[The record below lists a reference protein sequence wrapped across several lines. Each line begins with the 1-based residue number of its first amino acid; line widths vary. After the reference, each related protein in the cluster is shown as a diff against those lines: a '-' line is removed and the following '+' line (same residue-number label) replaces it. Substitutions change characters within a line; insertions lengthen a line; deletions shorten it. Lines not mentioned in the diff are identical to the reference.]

1 MIVELEK
8 LTIRCLLERTFELYG
23 SLPSIATV
31 EEQPVV
37 YLQLKQQIQDA
48 AGALVA
54 RGIKK
59 GDRVAIMGENCPNW
73 VIAYLAV
80 TSMGAVAVPVLTG
93 FPDTDTRHILR
104 NSEAQGI
111 FIEPKQRGKLEGMDD
126 STLKF
131 ICDLENMGF
140 EDRQKPHVG
149 FIGKTLALFKRGRTK
164 NAADAEAQI
173 DVPEPEA
180 EDLAVIIYTSGTTGH
195 SKGVMLSHRNI
206 VFDVVNGIERFPI
219 NANDR
224 FLSILPLAHTF
235 EATGGMLCPI
245 AIGAS
250 IYYMRGLPTPQKLLA
265 AMETVKPTAV
275 LTVPLV
281 IDKIFRKKILP
292 QIQSK
297 LIINKLYPL
306 AFFRKKLH
314 QVAGRKLIQS
324 FGNKLRFFMFGGA
337 SLNEDVEIFLRDAGI
352 SYSTGYGMTETAP
365 IMTINPFGQ
374 VKVGSCGKP
383 IPGIEMSIHE
393 PDTQNGIGEIIVR
406 GPIVMSG
413 YYKNPDATRRCLSER
428 RLAENRRSGIFRC
441 RRLPVHQGPL
451 QERHH
456 RPFRR
461 KHLSRSHRA
470 EDPAGTLFPGSRRL
484 RGQRQAAGQGLPGLR
499 RPGPRIRTQQ
509 AQRRRSPQ
517 TDRRHPGAGAAAHQ
531 HPVAGFFADQ
541 QDPRTPR
548 TVRKNSDQQGQAL
561 SLPHA
566 QQIGI
571 DPGHVAGKYF
581 LPDQGRRSPDR
592 RPLRPDQP

>member
-8 LTIRCLLERTFELYG
+8 LTVKCLLERTFEQYG
-23 SLPSIATV
+23 SLPSIASV
-31 EEQPVV
+31 EEQPIV

-48 AGALVA
+48 AGALIA

-73 VIAYLAV
+73 VVAYLAL
-80 TSMGAVAVPVLTG
+80 TSMGAVAVPILTG

-111 FIEPKQRGKLEGMDD
+111 FIEPKQRQKLEGMDD

-131 ICDLENMGF
+131 ICDLENMEY

-149 FIGKTLALFKRGRTK
+149 FIGKTLALFKRGRPK
-164 NAADAEAQI
+164 NAADAEAQA
-173 DVPEPEA
+173 DVPEPEPD
-180 EDLAVIIYTSGTTGH
+180 DLAVIIYTSGTTGH

-235 EATGGMLCPI
+235 EATGSMLCPI

-265 AMETVKPTAV
+265 AMEVVKPTAV

-292 QIQSK
+292 QIQNK
-297 LIINKLYPL
+297 LIINKLYAL

-314 QVAGRKLIQS
+314 QVAGKKLVQS

-365 IMTINPFGQ
+365 IMTINPFGH

-393 PDTQNGIGEIIVR
+393 ADAQSGIGEIIVR

-413 YYKNPDATRRCLSER
+413 YYKNPDATAEVFLKGGWLKTGDLGFFDAEGYLFINGRCKNVIIGPSG
-428 RLAENRRSGIFRC
+428 ENIY
-441 RRLPVHQGPL
+441 PEAIEQKIL
-451 QERHH
+451 QEPYFQEAVVFEDNGRLLVKAYLDYDVLDREFERNKLNDAEARKLTEDILEQARQRINTQLPAFSQINRIFEHPE
-456 RPFRR
+456 PFE
-461 KHLSRSHRA
+461 K
-470 EDPAGTLFPGSRRL
+470 
-484 RGQRQAAGQGLPGLR
+484 
-499 RPGPRIRTQQ
+499 
-509 AQRRRSPQ
+509 
-517 TDRRHPGAGAAAHQ
+517 
-531 HPVAGFFADQ
+531 
-541 QDPRTPR
+541 TPTNKVKR
-548 TVRKNSDQQGQAL
+548 YLYITRNK
-561 SLPHA
+561 
-566 QQIGI
+566 
-571 DPGHVAGKYF
+571 
-581 LPDQGRRSPDR
+581 
-592 RPLRPDQP
+592 

>member
-8 LTIRCLLERTFELYG
+8 LTVKCLLERTFDQYG
-23 SLPSIATV
+23 SLPSLATV
-31 EEQPVV
+31 EEQPIV

-73 VIAYLAV
+73 VIAYLAL
-80 TSMGAVAVPVLTG
+80 TSMGAVAVPILTG

-111 FIEPKQRGKLEGMDD
+111 FIEQKQRVKLEGMDE
-126 STLKF
+126 SILKF
-131 ICDLENMGF
+131 ICDLENMEF

-149 FIGKTLALFKRGRTK
+149 FIGKTLALFKRGRPK
-164 NAADAEAQI
+164 NATDTEAQA
-173 DVPEPEA
+173 DVPGPEA

-195 SKGVMLSHRNI
+195 SKGVMLSHKNI

-292 QIQSK
+292 QIQNK
-297 LIINKLYPL
+297 PIINKLYPL

-314 QVAGRKLIQS
+314 QVAGRKLVES

-337 SLNEDVEIFLRDAGI
+337 SLNEDVEVFLRDAGI

-365 IMTINPFGQ
+365 IMTINPFGK

-393 PDTQNGIGEIIVR
+393 PDAQSGIGEIIVR

-413 YYKNPDATRRCLSER
+413 YYKNPDATAEVFLKGGWLRTGDLGFFDSEGYLFINGRCKNVIIGPSGENIYPEAIEQKILQEPYFQEAVVFEVNSRLLVKAYLDYDVLDREFER
-428 RLAENRRSGIFRC
+428 NKLNDAEARKLTEDILEQARQRINTQ
-441 RRLPVHQGPL
+441 LPVFSQISKILEHP
-451 QERHH
+451 E
-456 RPFRR
+456 PFEKTPTNKVKRY
-461 KHLSRSHRA
+461 LYITRS
-470 EDPAGTLFPGSRRL
+470 
-484 RGQRQAAGQGLPGLR
+484 
-499 RPGPRIRTQQ
+499 
-509 AQRRRSPQ
+509 
-517 TDRRHPGAGAAAHQ
+517 
-531 HPVAGFFADQ
+531 
-541 QDPRTPR
+541 
-548 TVRKNSDQQGQAL
+548 K
-561 SLPHA
+561 
-566 QQIGI
+566 
-571 DPGHVAGKYF
+571 
-581 LPDQGRRSPDR
+581 
-592 RPLRPDQP
+592 

>member
-8 LTIRCLLERTFELYG
+8 LTIKCLLERTFEKYG
-23 SLPSIATV
+23 SLPSIAFF
-31 EEQPVV
+31 EEQPIV
-37 YLQLKQQIQDA
+37 YLQLKQQVQDM
-48 AGALVA
+48 AGALAA
-54 RGIKK
+54 RDIKK

-73 VIAYLAV
+73 VSAYLAI
-80 TSMGAVAVPVLTG
+80 TSMGAVAVPILTG

-111 FIEPKQRGKLEGMDD
+111 FIEAKQRQKLEGMDD

-131 ICDLENMGF
+131 ICDLENLQY
-140 EDRQKPHVG
+140 EDLHKHRPG
-149 FIGKTLALFKRGRTK
+149 LIEKTLALFKRGRGRSAGDTEPQ
-164 NAADAEAQI
+164 AEI
-173 DVPEPEA
+173 PGPEP

-265 AMETVKPTAV
+265 AMDAVKPTAV

-281 IDKIFRKKILP
+281 VDKIFRKKILP
-292 QIQSK
+292 QIQGK
-297 LIINKLYPL
+297 LIINKLYPM

-314 QVAGRKLIQS
+314 KVAGRKLVQS

-337 SLNEDVEIFLRDAGI
+337 SLNEDVEVFLRDAGI

-374 VKVGSCGKP
+374 VRVGSCGKP

-393 PDTQNGIGEIIVR
+393 PDPQNGIGEIIVR

-413 YYKNPDATRRCLSER
+413 YYKNPDASAEVFLPGGWLKTGDLGFFDNEGYLFIKGRCKNVIIGPSG
-428 RLAENRRSGIFRC
+428 ENIY
-441 RRLPVHQGPL
+441 PEAIEQKVL
-451 QERHH
+451 QEPYFQEVVVFESNHKLQVKAYLDYDVLDREFERNKLNDAEARKLTEDILEQARQRINTQLPAFAQISRILEHPE
-456 RPFRR
+456 PFEKTPTNKVKRY
-461 KHLSRSHRA
+461 LYITRS
-470 EDPAGTLFPGSRRL
+470 
-484 RGQRQAAGQGLPGLR
+484 
-499 RPGPRIRTQQ
+499 
-509 AQRRRSPQ
+509 
-517 TDRRHPGAGAAAHQ
+517 
-531 HPVAGFFADQ
+531 
-541 QDPRTPR
+541 
-548 TVRKNSDQQGQAL
+548 K
-561 SLPHA
+561 
-566 QQIGI
+566 
-571 DPGHVAGKYF
+571 
-581 LPDQGRRSPDR
+581 
-592 RPLRPDQP
+592 

>member
-8 LTIRCLLERTFELYG
+8 LTIKCLLERTFEQYG

-31 EEQPVV
+31 EEQPIV

-48 AGALVA
+48 ANALTA
-54 RGIKK
+54 RGVKK

-73 VIAYLAV
+73 VIAYLAL
-80 TSMGAVAVPVLTG
+80 TSMGAVAVPILTG

-104 NSEAQGI
+104 NSEAHGI
-111 FIEPKQRGKLEGMDD
+111 FIEAKQRQKLEGMDA
-126 STLKF
+126 SALKF
-131 ICDLENMGF
+131 ICDLETMEF
-140 EDRQKPHVG
+140 TDLQKPHVG
-149 FIGKTLALFKRGRTK
+149 FIGKTMALFKRGRGK
-164 NAADAEAQI
+164 SAVDGEAQG
-173 DVPEPEA
+173 DTPEPEA

-195 SKGVMLSHRNI
+195 SKGVMLSQRNI

-219 NANDR
+219 DANDR

-250 IYYMRGLPTPQKLLA
+250 VYYMRGLPTPQKLLA

-281 IDKIFRKKILP
+281 VDKIFRKKILP
-292 QIQSK
+292 QIQGK
-297 LIINKLYPL
+297 LVVNKLYAL

-314 QVAGRKLIQS
+314 QVAGRKLVQS

-393 PDTQNGIGEIIVR
+393 PDAQSGIGEIVVR
-406 GPIVMSG
+406 GPIVMPG
-413 YYKNPDATRRCLSER
+413 YYKNPDATAEVFLKDGWLKTGDLGFFDHEGYLFIKGRCKNVIIGPSG
-428 RLAENRRSGIFRC
+428 ENIY
-441 RRLPVHQGPL
+441 PEAIEQKIL
-451 QERHH
+451 QEPYFQEVVVFEDKGRLLAKAYLDYDVLDREFARNKLNDAEARKLTEDILEQARQRINTQLPSFSPLYKILEHPE
-456 RPFRR
+456 PFEKTPTNKVKRY
-461 KHLSRSHRA
+461 LYLTRS
-470 EDPAGTLFPGSRRL
+470 
-484 RGQRQAAGQGLPGLR
+484 
-499 RPGPRIRTQQ
+499 
-509 AQRRRSPQ
+509 
-517 TDRRHPGAGAAAHQ
+517 
-531 HPVAGFFADQ
+531 
-541 QDPRTPR
+541 
-548 TVRKNSDQQGQAL
+548 K
-561 SLPHA
+561 
-566 QQIGI
+566 
-571 DPGHVAGKYF
+571 
-581 LPDQGRRSPDR
+581 
-592 RPLRPDQP
+592 

>member
-8 LTIRCLLERTFELYG
+8 LTVKCLLERTFDLYG

-31 EEQPVV
+31 EEQPIV

-48 AGALVA
+48 AGALIA
-54 RGIKK
+54 RGINK

-73 VIAYLAV
+73 VIAYLAL
-80 TSMGAVAVPVLTG
+80 TSMGAVAVPILTG

-104 NSEAQGI
+104 NSESQGI
-111 FIEPKQRGKLEGMDD
+111 FIEPKQRQKLEGMDD

-131 ICDLENMGF
+131 VCDLETMTF
-140 EDRQKPHVG
+140 EDRQKPRTG
-149 FIGKTLALFKRGRTK
+149 FIGKTLALFKRGRPRS
-164 NAADAEAQI
+164 AADADTSSDI
-173 DVPEPEA
+173 PGPEA

-195 SKGVMLSHRNI
+195 SKGVMLTHKNV

-219 NANDR
+219 SSDDR

-265 AMETVKPTAV
+265 AMEIVKPTAV

-292 QIQSK
+292 QIQGK

-314 QVAGRKLIQS
+314 QVAGRKLVQS

-337 SLNEDVEIFLRDAGI
+337 SLNEDVEVFLRDAGI

-365 IMTINPFGQ
+365 IMTINPFGH

-383 IPGIEMSIHE
+383 IPGIEMAIHE
-393 PDTQNGIGEIIVR
+393 PDAQTRIGEIIVR

-413 YYKNPDATRRCLSER
+413 YYKNPDATAEVFLKGGWLKTGDLGFFDNEGYLFIKGRCKNVIIGPSG
-428 RLAENRRSGIFRC
+428 ENIY
-441 RRLPVHQGPL
+441 PEAIEQKIL
-451 QERHH
+451 QEPYFQEAVVFESNGKLLVKAYLDYDVLDREFERNKLNDAEARKLTEDILEQARGRINTQLPAFSQISKILEHPE
-456 RPFRR
+456 PFEKTPTNKVKRY
-461 KHLSRSHRA
+461 LYITRS
-470 EDPAGTLFPGSRRL
+470 
-484 RGQRQAAGQGLPGLR
+484 
-499 RPGPRIRTQQ
+499 
-509 AQRRRSPQ
+509 
-517 TDRRHPGAGAAAHQ
+517 
-531 HPVAGFFADQ
+531 
-541 QDPRTPR
+541 
-548 TVRKNSDQQGQAL
+548 K
-561 SLPHA
+561 
-566 QQIGI
+566 
-571 DPGHVAGKYF
+571 
-581 LPDQGRRSPDR
+581 
-592 RPLRPDQP
+592 

>member
-8 LTIRCLLERTFELYG
+8 LTVKCLLERTFELYG

-31 EEQPVV
+31 EEQPIV

-73 VIAYLAV
+73 VIAYLAI

-111 FIEPKQRGKLEGMDD
+111 FIEPKQRQKLEGMDD
-126 STLKF
+126 KTLKF
-131 ICDLENMGF
+131 ICDLENMAF
-140 EDRQKPHVG
+140 TDLRKVHSG
-149 FIGKTLALFKRGRTK
+149 FIGKTLALFKRGRPK
-164 NAADAEAQI
+164 SAADSEAQA
-173 DVPEPEA
+173 DAPEPEA
-180 EDLAVIIYTSGTTGH
+180 DELAVIIYTSGTTGH
-195 SKGVMLSHRNI
+195 SKGVMLTQRNI
-206 VFDVVNGIERFPI
+206 VFDVIHGIERFPI
-219 NANDR
+219 NSDDR

-292 QIQSK
+292 QIQGK
-297 LIINKLYPL
+297 PIVNKLYPL

-314 QVAGRKLIQS
+314 QVAGRKLVQS

-337 SLNEDVEIFLRDAGI
+337 SLNEDVEVFLRDAGI

-383 IPGIEMSIHE
+383 IPGIEMAIHDAD
-393 PDTQNGIGEIIVR
+393 PQSGIGEIIVR

-413 YYKNPDATRRCLSER
+413 YYKNPDATAEVFLNDGWLKTGDLGCFDSEGYLFIKGRCKNVIIGPSG
-428 RLAENRRSGIFRC
+428 ENIY
-441 RRLPVHQGPL
+441 PEAIEQKIL
-451 QERHH
+451 QEPYFQEVVVFEENGRLLVKAYLDYDVLDREFERNKLNDAEARKLTADILEQARARINTQLPAFSQIQRIHEH
-456 RPFRR
+456 PEPFE
-461 KHLSRSHRA
+461 K
-470 EDPAGTLFPGSRRL
+470 
-484 RGQRQAAGQGLPGLR
+484 
-499 RPGPRIRTQQ
+499 
-509 AQRRRSPQ
+509 
-517 TDRRHPGAGAAAHQ
+517 
-531 HPVAGFFADQ
+531 
-541 QDPRTPR
+541 TPTNKVKR
-548 TVRKNSDQQGQAL
+548 YLYITG
-561 SLPHA
+561 
-566 QQIGI
+566 
-571 DPGHVAGKYF
+571 GK
-581 LPDQGRRSPDR
+581 
-592 RPLRPDQP
+592 

>member
-8 LTIRCLLERTFELYG
+8 LTIKCLLERTFEQYG

-31 EEQPVV
+31 EEQPIV

-48 AGALVA
+48 AGALTA
-54 RGIKK
+54 RGIKT

-73 VIAYLAV
+73 VIAYLAI

-111 FIEPKQRGKLEGMDD
+111 FIEQKQRQKLEDMDD
-126 STLKF
+126 SALKF
-131 ICDLENMGF
+131 ICDLEDF
-140 EDRQKPHVG
+140 TYEDRQKPRPG
-149 FIGKTLALFKRGRTK
+149 LFEKTLALFKHGRTRSAP
-164 NAADAEAQI
+164 NGDTQ
-173 DVPEPEA
+173 VMFPELEPD
-180 EDLAVIIYTSGTTGH
+180 DLAVIIYTSGTTGH

-292 QIQSK
+292 QIQGK

-314 QVAGRKLIQS
+314 QVAGKKLIQS

-337 SLNEDVEIFLRDAGI
+337 SLNEDVEVFLRDAGI

-365 IMTINPFGQ
+365 IMTINPFGH

-393 PDTQNGIGEIIVR
+393 RDAQSGIGEIIVR

-413 YYKNPDATRRCLSER
+413 YYKNPDATADIFLKGGWLKTGDLGFFDDEGYLFIKGRCKNVIIGPSG
-428 RLAENRRSGIFRC
+428 ENIY
-441 RRLPVHQGPL
+441 PEAIEQKIL
-451 QERHH
+451 QEPYFQEAVVFENNH
-456 RPFRR
+456 RLQVKAYLDYDVLDREFERNKLNDAEARKLTEDILEQARQRINTQLPAFSQINRILEHPEPFEKTPTNKVKRY
-461 KHLSRSHRA
+461 LYITRS
-470 EDPAGTLFPGSRRL
+470 
-484 RGQRQAAGQGLPGLR
+484 
-499 RPGPRIRTQQ
+499 
-509 AQRRRSPQ
+509 
-517 TDRRHPGAGAAAHQ
+517 
-531 HPVAGFFADQ
+531 
-541 QDPRTPR
+541 
-548 TVRKNSDQQGQAL
+548 K
-561 SLPHA
+561 
-566 QQIGI
+566 
-571 DPGHVAGKYF
+571 
-581 LPDQGRRSPDR
+581 
-592 RPLRPDQP
+592 

>member
-8 LTIRCLLERTFELYG
+8 LTVKCLLERTFDQYG
-23 SLPSIATV
+23 SMPSITFAG
-31 EEQPVV
+31 EQPIV
-37 YLQLKQQIQDA
+37 YLQLKQQIQEIA
-48 AGALVA
+48 ASLLA
-54 RGIKK
+54 RDIKK

-73 VIAYLAV
+73 VVAYLAL

-111 FIEPKQRGKLEGMDD
+111 FIEQKQRVKLEGMEA

-131 ICDLENMGF
+131 ICDLENMEF
-140 EDRQKPHVG
+140 EDRQKPRVSL
-149 FIGKTLALFKRGRTK
+149 IGKTLSLFKRSRPK
-164 NAADAEAQI
+164 SAADAETQTDI
-173 DVPEPEA
+173 PEPEA

-195 SKGVMLSHRNI
+195 SKGVMLSQRNI

-219 NANDR
+219 NSDDR

-250 IYYMRGLPTPQKLLA
+250 IYYMRGLPTPQKLLE

-292 QIQSK
+292 QIQNK

-337 SLNEDVEIFLRDAGI
+337 SLNEDVEVFLRDAGI

-393 PDTQNGIGEIIVR
+393 PDALSGIGEIIVR

-413 YYKNPDATRRCLSER
+413 YYKNPEATAEIFLKDGWLKTGDLGFFDDQGYLFIKGRCKNVIIGPSG
-428 RLAENRRSGIFRC
+428 ENIY
-441 RRLPVHQGPL
+441 PEAIEQKIL
-451 QERHH
+451 QEPYFQEAVVFETGGRLLVKAYLDYDVLDREFERNKLDDAEARKLTEDILEQARQRINTQLPAFSQISKILEHPE
-456 RPFRR
+456 PFEKTPTNKVKRY
-461 KHLSRSHRA
+461 LYI
-470 EDPAGTLFPGSRRL
+470 T
-484 RGQRQAAGQGLPGLR
+484 RG
-499 RPGPRIRTQQ
+499 
-509 AQRRRSPQ
+509 
-517 TDRRHPGAGAAAHQ
+517 
-531 HPVAGFFADQ
+531 
-541 QDPRTPR
+541 
-548 TVRKNSDQQGQAL
+548 K
-561 SLPHA
+561 
-566 QQIGI
+566 
-571 DPGHVAGKYF
+571 
-581 LPDQGRRSPDR
+581 
-592 RPLRPDQP
+592 

>member
-8 LTIRCLLERTFELYG
+8 LTIKCLLERTFEQYG

-31 EEQPVV
+31 EEQPIV

-48 AGALVA
+48 AGALLA

-73 VIAYLAV
+73 VIAYLAI
-80 TSMGAVAVPVLTG
+80 TSMGAVAVPILTG

-126 STLKF
+126 AILKF
-131 ICDLENMGF
+131 ICDLENMEY

-149 FIGKTLALFKRGRTK
+149 FLGKTLALFKRGRPK
-164 NAADAEAQI
+164 NAADAEAQT

-219 NANDR
+219 HADDR

-281 IDKIFRKKILP
+281 VDKIFRKKILP
-292 QIQSK
+292 QIQNK
-297 LIINKLYPL
+297 LIINKLYTL

-314 QVAGRKLIQS
+314 QVAGRKLVQS

-365 IMTINPFGQ
+365 IMTINPFGR

-393 PDTQNGIGEIIVR
+393 PDAQNGIGEIIIR

-413 YYKNPDATRRCLSER
+413 YYKNPDATAEVFLKGGWLKTGDLGFFDAEGFLFINGRCKNVIIGPSG
-428 RLAENRRSGIFRC
+428 ENIY
-441 RRLPVHQGPL
+441 PEAIEQKIL
-451 QERHH
+451 QEPYFQEAVVFEDNH
-456 RPFRR
+456 RLLVKAYLDYDVLDREFQRNKLNDGEARKLTEDILELARQRINTQLPAFSQISKILEHPEPFEKTPTNKVKRY
-461 KHLSRSHRA
+461 LYLTRS
-470 EDPAGTLFPGSRRL
+470 
-484 RGQRQAAGQGLPGLR
+484 
-499 RPGPRIRTQQ
+499 
-509 AQRRRSPQ
+509 
-517 TDRRHPGAGAAAHQ
+517 
-531 HPVAGFFADQ
+531 
-541 QDPRTPR
+541 
-548 TVRKNSDQQGQAL
+548 K
-561 SLPHA
+561 
-566 QQIGI
+566 
-571 DPGHVAGKYF
+571 
-581 LPDQGRRSPDR
+581 
-592 RPLRPDQP
+592 

>member
-8 LTIRCLLERTFELYG
+8 LTIKCLLERTFEQYG

-31 EEQPVV
+31 EEQPIV

-80 TSMGAVAVPVLTG
+80 TSMGAVAVPILTG

-111 FIEPKQRGKLEGMDD
+111 FIEPKQRQKLEGMDD
-126 STLKF
+126 SPLKF
-131 ICDLENMGF
+131 ICDMENMAF
-140 EDRQKPHVG
+140 EDRQKPHVS
-149 FIGKTLALFKRGRTK
+149 FIGKTLALFKRGRSRS
-164 NAADAEAQI
+164 AADADTLA

-195 SKGVMLSHRNI
+195 SKGVMLTHKNV

-219 NANDR
+219 NCEDR

-292 QIQSK
+292 QIQGK

-306 AFFRKKLH
+306 TFFRKKLH
-314 QVAGRKLIQS
+314 QVAGRKLVQS

-337 SLNEDVEIFLRDAGI
+337 SLNEDVEVFLRDAGI

-383 IPGIEMSIHE
+383 IPGIEMAIHE
-393 PDTQNGIGEIIVR
+393 PDAQTRIGEIIVR

-413 YYKNPDATRRCLSER
+413 YYKNPEATAEIFLKGGWLKTGDLGFFDDEGFLFIKGRCKNVIIGPSG
-428 RLAENRRSGIFRC
+428 ENIY
-441 RRLPVHQGPL
+441 PEAIEQKIL
-451 QERHH
+451 QE
-456 RPFRR
+456 PYFQEAVVFED
-461 KHLSRSHRA
+461 SHRLLVKAYLDYDVLDREFERNKLNDA
-470 EDPAGTLFPGSRRL
+470 EARQLTEDILEQARGRINTQLPAFSQISKILEHPEPFEKTPTNKVKRYLYITGS
-484 RGQRQAAGQGLPGLR
+484 
-499 RPGPRIRTQQ
+499 
-509 AQRRRSPQ
+509 
-517 TDRRHPGAGAAAHQ
+517 
-531 HPVAGFFADQ
+531 
-541 QDPRTPR
+541 
-548 TVRKNSDQQGQAL
+548 K
-561 SLPHA
+561 
-566 QQIGI
+566 
-571 DPGHVAGKYF
+571 
-581 LPDQGRRSPDR
+581 
-592 RPLRPDQP
+592 